1 MTPYIVYHILNLERG
16 CLSILNFIGGLSMK
30 KLILTLTILLVISFS
45 VFAQGDAEEAAF
57 PTKPITITI
66 PVSAGGGTDLLVRAM
81 SAPLKEILGQTV
93 NVVNKPG
100 AGGAIGF
107 AAGAAE
113 KPDGYNVTAMLA
125 ELITVTQVADVNFS
139 YESFIPV
146 ANVNSECA
154 TLTVR
159 ADAPYDTLE
168 EFVEYAK
175 AHPGEIS
182 IGNSGIG
189 GIWHFI
195 AAAVASS
202 TGVEVTHVPFEGGG
216 TAVTALA
223 GGHVDAVPVT
233 PQEVE
238 VQVKAGRAKILAVL
252 APERVASFPDVPTA
266 KELGY
271 EDLMF
276 TIFRGFGV
284 PLGTPDSVVQTLSD
298 AFEEVL
304 QDPAII
310 EFMAE
315 KHFTKDFVPGPEFGE
330 QMARE
335 EKIYAEM
342 AQQLGLS
349 K

>member
-1 MTPYIVYHILNLERG
+1 
-16 CLSILNFIGGLSMK
+16 MK
-30 KLILTLTILLVISFS
+30 RIAFALILLLAFSSS
-45 VFAQGDAEEAAF
+45 VFAQGGTEEAKF

-81 SAPLKEILGQTV
+81 SGPLKDTLGQTV

-107 AAGAAE
+107 AAGASD
-113 KPDGYNVTAMLA
+113 KPDGYSVTSMLA

-139 YESFIPV
+139 YKSFIPV
-146 ANVNSECA
+146 CNINSECA
-154 TLTVR
+154 TITVR
-159 ADAPYDTLE
+159 ADAPYNTLE
-168 EFVEYAK
+168 EFIAYAK
-175 AHPGEIS
+175 AHPGEVS
-182 IGNSGIG
+182 FGNSGVG

-195 AAAVASS
+195 AAAVAAS
-202 TGVEVTHVPFEGGG
+202 TGIEVTHVPFEGGG

-238 VQVKAGRAKILAVL
+238 VQVKAGRAKVLAVL
-252 APERVASFPDVPTA
+252 APERVASLPDVPTA

-271 EDLMF
+271 GDLVF

-284 PLGTPDSVVQTLSD
+284 PVGTPDAVVKTLSD
-298 AFEEVL
+298 AFQKVL
-304 QDPAII
+304 DDPAITK
-310 EFMAE
+310 FMAD
-315 KHFTKDFVPGPEFGE
+315 KHYTKDFVPGPAFGE

-342 AQQLGLS
+342 AKQLGL
-349 K
+349 KK

>member
-1 MTPYIVYHILNLERG
+1 
-16 CLSILNFIGGLSMK
+16 MK
-30 KLILTLTILLVISFS
+30 RMLLALLILTTITFS
-45 VFAQGDAEEAAF
+45 AFAQGGSEQATY

-81 SAPLKEILGQTV
+81 SAPLKDILGETV

-107 AAGAAE
+107 AAGASD
-113 KPDGYNVTAMLA
+113 KNDGYSVTSMLA

-146 ANVNSECA
+146 CNVNSEYA

-159 ADAPYDTLE
+159 ADAPYDTVE
-168 EFVEYAK
+168 EFVAYAK
-175 AHPGEIS
+175 AHPGEVS
-182 IGNSGIG
+182 IGNSGVG

-195 AAAVASS
+195 AAATADSM
-202 TGVEVTHVPFEGGG
+202 GIEVNHVPFEGGG

-233 PQEVE
+233 PQEVD
-238 VQVKAGRAKILAVL
+238 VQVKAGRAKVLAVL
-252 APERVASFPDVPTA
+252 APNRHPSLPNVPTA
-266 KELGY
+266 SELGY
-271 EDLMF
+271 EDLVF

-284 PLGTPDSVVQTLSD
+284 PLGTPDAVVKTLSD
-298 AFEEVL
+298 AFEQALNTPE
-304 QDPAII
+304 ITK
-310 EFMAE
+310 FMEE
-315 KHFTKDFVPGPEFGE
+315 KHYTKDFKTGADFGA

-335 EKIYAEM
+335 EAVYAKM
-342 AQQLGLS
+342 ATQLGL
-349 K
+349 KK